1 MCPFLPVGRLTHG
14 AGELLS
20 PGQPDFGTSLILV
33 KEIFSNTLYDD
44 LEDTD
49 SLLGLFC
56 EEIS

>member
-1 MCPFLPVGRLTHG
+1 MCPLLPVGLLTHE
-14 AGELLS
+14 AGEQLS
-20 PGQPDFGTSLILV
+20 PDQPDFGMSLMSV